1 MHDVPNLI
9 ETSRW
14 PGTTTFEKNLLPS
27 GVDKGF
33 TDIGVEIF
41 KALLAG
47 DAHVIVT
54 TSCCSH
60 ATAEYDQQTFQD
72 FGAHSSALSVALFV
86 KVRLQVVC

>member
-14 PGTTTFEKNLLPS
+14 PGTMFEKNLPSS

-47 DAHVIVT
+47 DAHGIVT
-54 TSCCSH
+54 TSCCDH
-60 ATAEYDQQTFQD
+60 ATAEYHQQTFQG
-72 FGAHSSALSVALFV
+72 FGSRSSALSVALFV
-86 KVRLQVVC
+86 KVGLQVVC

>member
-14 PGTTTFEKNLLPS
+14 PGTTFEKKLLPS
-27 GVDKGF
+27 GNDKGF
-33 TDIGVEIF
+33 TSIGVEIF

-60 ATAEYDQQTFQD
+60 VTAEYDQQTFQG
-72 FGAHSSALSVALFV
+72 FGSRSSTLSVTIFV
-86 KVRLQVVC
+86 KVGL